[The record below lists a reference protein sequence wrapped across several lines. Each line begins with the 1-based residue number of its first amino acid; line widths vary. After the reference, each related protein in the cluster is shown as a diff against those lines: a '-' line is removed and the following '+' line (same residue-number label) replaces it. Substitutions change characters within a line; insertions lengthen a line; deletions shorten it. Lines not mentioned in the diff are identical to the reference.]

1 MALQVDESSSTSQG
15 GSEIVL
21 RHPTGVKSEVALKL
35 EFSVMNN
42 VAEYE
47 ALIAGV
53 KLVHK
58 LGAKHLIAYVDSQ
71 LVVHKFEGSH
81 VVKEANMI
89 SYLKQVKDLQ
99 QQFSTFEL
107 HQVPGE
113 ENERAGALSK
123 FSNSV
128 MGVRSRWIN
137 LLVSYK

>member
-21 RHPTGVKSEVALKL
+21 RHPIGVDSEVALKL

-42 VAEYE
+42 EAEYE

-81 VVKEANMI
+81 VAKEANMI

-113 ENERAGALSK
+113 EMKG
-123 FSNSV
+123 
-128 MGVRSRWIN
+128 
-137 LLVSYK
+137 LVHCQNFPTL